1 MSWDYYQQRPGVI
14 HEKTGNSSVA
24 QMNQQMNQYDG
35 PETQFPKN
43 ATESDISSLSTRS
56 NSPNSELFD
65 RSTTAGSVASPA
77 TVNTWLPISELQIAE
92 QSSDGIDQFGSEHSC
107 PLEFTILNPG
117 NSLGSSL
124 PDATDAAPR
133 QQQIARHPTK
143 NDAHGNQINDPDL
156 LRKRT
161 IDNGRSE
168 ETDSDIDDDDL
179 DSDIEEL
186 HDDEWSG
193 EPDRIETAVL
203 ANVEDL
209 EFAAWLII
217 QLHRDQAQ
225 RKAQKIGGWQKGVV
239 SCQGSS
245 GSGESQRQASIS
257 SSGDQRSSNPR
268 KRKRTSESDDRFSDD
283 GDGEERD
290 DGEGNGSPVNQDDDL
305 TSGNVTRKYA
315 CPFNKLD
322 PNRFGSNTTPNNEFR
337 VCESGSK
344 NIQRLKEHIKR
355 KHSIIQCE
363 RCCRIFS
370 DRGKKKEDSIAEL
383 AKHRREREPCA
394 LRDSEE
400 ASLGINQDQE
410 SLLTEARGK
419 KRQKFSDVDKWFNI
433 WDICFPG
440 RDRPSH
446 PWVEVVVKVN
456 AQRPASDNAQ
466 EYYHLVDMTLQ
477 HHIDSGHI
485 QFMPGREVEMM
496 GRLATMVQSLYRIHV
511 DRNGEPSLVNT
522 SSGGQTETQTI
533 MPATPLIGN
542 QIMNISHQ
550 QARDPKI
557 NEPSRRTRPMPNR
570 NPSGTRMDL
579 DSFDML
585 PPQSAVNL
593 AYAQQSQQFP
603 MYGNQVP
610 RVSSTHM
617 PGPPTTLGL
626 EQTGFEWRLDALNN
640 NWPDFQYP
648 LQVDTEDPEMAYML
662 SRGQP
667 CDGET

>member
-1 MSWDYYQQRPGVI
+1 M
-14 HEKTGNSSVA
+14 
-24 QMNQQMNQYDG
+24 
-35 PETQFPKN
+35 
-43 ATESDISSLSTRS
+43 
-56 NSPNSELFD
+56 
-65 RSTTAGSVASPA
+65 
-77 TVNTWLPISELQIAE
+77 
-92 QSSDGIDQFGSEHSC
+92 
-107 PLEFTILNPG
+107 
-117 NSLGSSL
+117 
-124 PDATDAAPR
+124 
-133 QQQIARHPTK
+133 
-143 NDAHGNQINDPDL
+143 
-156 LRKRT
+156 
-161 IDNGRSE
+161 
-168 ETDSDIDDDDL
+168 
-179 DSDIEEL
+179 
-186 HDDEWSG
+186 
-193 EPDRIETAVL
+193 
-203 ANVEDL
+203 
-209 EFAAWLII
+209 
-217 QLHRDQAQ
+217 
-225 RKAQKIGGWQKGVV
+225 
-239 SCQGSS
+239 
-245 GSGESQRQASIS
+245 
-257 SSGDQRSSNPR
+257 
-268 KRKRTSESDDRFSDD
+268 
-283 GDGEERD
+283 
-290 DGEGNGSPVNQDDDL
+290 
-305 TSGNVTRKYA
+305 
-315 CPFNKLD
+315 
-322 PNRFGSNTTPNNEFR
+322 
-337 VCESGSK
+337 
-344 NIQRLKEHIKR
+344 
-355 KHSIIQCE
+355 
-363 RCCRIFS
+363 
-370 DRGKKKEDSIAEL
+370 
-383 AKHRREREPCA
+383 
-394 LRDSEE
+394 
-400 ASLGINQDQE
+400 
-410 SLLTEARGK
+410 
-419 KRQKFSDVDKWFNI
+419 
-433 WDICFPG
+433 
-440 RDRPSH
+440 
-446 PWVEVVVKVN
+446 N